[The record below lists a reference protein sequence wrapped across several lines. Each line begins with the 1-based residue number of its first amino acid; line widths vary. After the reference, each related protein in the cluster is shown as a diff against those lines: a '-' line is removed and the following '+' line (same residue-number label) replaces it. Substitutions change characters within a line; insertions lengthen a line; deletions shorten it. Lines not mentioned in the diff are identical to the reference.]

1 MAVTPVPCACGGGG
15 SGEPGEACC
24 APSITSTLL
33 CRPDG
38 TSVLLVAR
46 SGCTGCGSPPAV
58 PEIVGWLDP
67 ASGAFTPGPAP
78 EDAGPCDT
86 EDCASVTLLSLCD
99 QNCAAFLR
107 HLVHD
112 CAGAVISFVDTAPD
126 GVTPYTPVGTVG
138 DCADCQRCEREP
150 MCPGFV
156 GLTGPETWTIPPAT
170 ESVSLSVAC
179 GPVTVY
185 PCAGATDG
193 VQINECGVSLQWA
206 APGTECRPGVLC
218 AAFRIEV
225 PEGSAVYVSWLS
237 AGCGDES

>member
-1 MAVTPVPCACGGGG
+1 MPVEPLPCAPGGGT
-15 SGEPGEACC
+15 PGDVTGCC
-24 APSITSTLL
+24 SPSIASVPL

-38 TSVLLVAR
+38 SAVLLVVR
-46 SGCTGCGSPPAV
+46 SSCAECGQDAGD
-58 PEIVGWLDP
+58 PEVVGWIDP
-67 ASGAFTPGPAP
+67 ASSTFTAGPAP
-78 EDAGPCDT
+78 EDAGPCGA
-86 EDCASVTLLSLCD
+86 EDCASVTVLRMCD
-99 QNCAAFLR
+99 QACVPFLR

-112 CAGAVISFVDTAPD
+112 CTGAVTSSTDTAVD
-126 GVTPYTPVGTVG
+126 GLTPYTPVGTVG
-138 DCADCQRCEREP
+138 DCTDCQRCEPEP

-179 GPVTVY
+179 GPVTVH
-185 PCAGATDG
+185 PCTGATDG

-218 AAFRIEV
+218 STFRIEV